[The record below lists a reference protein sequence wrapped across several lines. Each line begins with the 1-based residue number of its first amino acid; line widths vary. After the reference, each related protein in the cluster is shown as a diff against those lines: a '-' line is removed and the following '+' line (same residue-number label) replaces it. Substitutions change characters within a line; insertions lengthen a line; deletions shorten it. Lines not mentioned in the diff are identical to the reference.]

1 MRVKLCLSLLLVVLT
16 TMLAIVAC
24 GASSGSGDADK
35 SDARSDGPQANTE
48 QTGKAEADAAAVVAG
63 YIPSSQM
70 GEKVGEEGTVRGRI
84 ADYLYV
90 TGKPRKPTLLLFDVA
105 AGFSAGS
112 LVSDI
117 KTPDTPS
124 ILVWREDKK
133 NFRTDFYRFFTGKTV
148 CVTGKIE
155 LFDNKPVIIA
165 TNESQIQV
173 DC

>member
-1 MRVKLCLSLLLVVLT
+1 MLVV
-16 TMLAIVAC
+16 VGC
-24 GASSGSGDADK
+24 GASSESGEAEKSDGQGDAL
-35 SDARSDGPQANTE
+35 QANAA
-48 QTGKAEADAAAVVAG
+48 QADAAAAAAG

-70 GEKVGEEGTVRGRI
+70 GEHMDEEGKVRGRI
-84 ADYLYV
+84 VDYLYV

-117 KTPDTPS
+117 KTPNTPS

-133 NFRTDFYRFFTGKTV
+133 NFRPDFYRFYTEKTV

>member
-1 MRVKLCLSLLLVVLT
+1 MRVKLALPLLSVILT

-35 SDARSDGPQANTE
+35 SDAQSDAPQANT
-48 QTGKAEADAAAVVAG
+48 EADAAAVAAG
-63 YIPSSQM
+63 YIPWSQM
-70 GEKVGEEGTVRGRI
+70 SEKVGEEGTVRGRI

-165 TNESQIQV
+165 TNESQIQI